1 MDLSNVN
8 FDEED
13 VEKFLKG
20 IVNKQFLQN
29 IDEISENNKNHEVTY
44 GALYKIDETKGL
56 PNVLDLF
63 TDEVSEKVANMILDL
78 DKPVI
83 NIKKIAELSGCKIV
97 PIADD
102 EYNQLGFEPDGNIL
116 VDQSSYPSA
125 SRFTIAREL
134 VRNIIPKQADVND
147 YEMTLTAEFYAREL
161 IAPQSLILMLLKN
174 KEFDGR
180 TMADLGD
187 KIQVSYPIVKWQY
200 AGIG

>member
-8 FDEED
+8 FDKED

-29 IDEISENNKNHEVTY
+29 IDEISENNKNHEVIY

-63 TDEVSEKVANMILDL
+63 TDEVSEKVSNMILDL

-83 NIKKIAELSGCKIV
+83 DIKKIAELSGCKIV
-97 PIADD
+97 QINDD
-102 EYNQLGFEPDGNIL
+102 EYNQLGFKPDGNIL
-116 VDQSSYPSA
+116 IDSSAHKSA
-125 SRFTIAREL
+125 SRFTIAREI
-134 VRNIIPKQADVND
+134 VRNIIPKQADVNN
-147 YEMTLTAEFYAREL
+147 YEMTLTAEYYAREL

-174 KEFDGR
+174 KEFDSR

-187 KIQVSYPIVKWQY
+187 KMQVSYPIVKWQY
-200 AGIG
+200 NGIG

>member
-44 GALYKIDETKGL
+44 GTLYQIDETKGL

-63 TDEVSEKVANMILDL
+63 TDEIAKKVSNMILDL

-83 NIKKIAELSGCKIV
+83 DIKKIAELSDCKIV

-125 SRFTIAREL
+125 SRFTIAREI
-134 VRNIIPKQADVND
+134 VRNIIPKQSDVND
-147 YEMTLTAEFYAREL
+147 YEMTLTAEYYAREL

-174 KEFDGR
+174 KKLDDR
-180 TMADLGD
+180 AITDLGD
-187 KIQVSYPIVKWQY
+187 KMQVSYPVVKWQY
-200 AGIG
+200 NGIN